1 VKSMRI
7 QTDLSLYWRLL
18 RQARPYWPH
27 IFGIFVISLLAT
39 PIALL
44 APVPLALAVDSV
56 IGAHPLPGFLD
67 AIIPDF
73 AQDSEVGLLL
83 AISLLLVLVEV
94 LRQVRGIADSV
105 ARTYTGEMLV
115 LGFRARLFRHVQRLS
130 LSYHD
135 VQGTADSTYRIQYD
149 ATAIQRVAVDG
160 VIPFLGSAVTLTAML
175 YVIARIDLL
184 LAGVALVVTPL
195 LFLLTWFYRRRLRVR
210 HREVKKLESSALSIV
225 QEVLGSLRVVKAFG
239 QEDREHDRFVG
250 RSGEGTRAR
259 VRVALIDGAFALLIG
274 VVTALGA
281 GIVLF
286 VGVRRVDA
294 GAMTLGDLLLVMSY
308 LTQLY
313 SPLSTMSKK
322 MTSLQSAFA
331 SAERVFGL
339 LDQVSEVPEKRH
351 ARRIARAS
359 GNVEFRDVHFSYD
372 GKQPVL
378 RGVSFQ
384 VETGQGVGIAGTT
397 GAGKTTLMNLLMR
410 FYDPSSGSIL
420 LDGVDL
426 RDYDVGDLRDQFAL
440 VLQEP
445 VLFST
450 SIAENISYARP
461 DADEGQIVAAAK
473 AAGAHDFITALP
485 DGYDTPVG
493 ERGMR
498 LSGGERQRISLAR
511 AFLKDAPILILDE
524 PTSAVDVY
532 TEATIMTA
540 MKRLMKNRTTFM
552 IAHRLSTLENCD
564 VRLEVEGGQLAR
576 QLVGTSGDQLSTPL
590 VVASPARSDE

>member
-1 VKSMRI
+1 MRI

-195 LFLLTWFYRRRLRVR
+195 LFLLTWFYRRRLRIR

>member
-1 VKSMRI
+1 MRI

-195 LFLLTWFYRRRLRVR
+195 LFLLTWFYRRRLRIR

-384 VETGQGVGIAGTT
+384 VKTGQGVGIAGTT